1 MEAKP
6 DPFCSTAQDRFQ
18 YAARGVL
25 YKQGK
30 EDIVELGRYQYSTG
44 VGKGVGVWKWDKKIT
59 E

>member
-6 DPFCSTAQDRFQ
+6 DPFCSAAHDRFQ

-30 EDIVELGRYQYSTG
+30 EDIVELGRGRLGCKSLEMG
-44 VGKGVGVWKWDKKIT
+44 PKI
-59 E
+59 